1 MFYTISSA
9 VQRSFQRM
17 VVGSR
22 KLKKVLSQLFS
33 IEDFKQIDKNIFF
46 RVNEKSRSKIVTFLC
61 H

>member
-33 IEDFKQIDKNIFF
+33 IEDFKQIDKNIFLELMK
-46 RVNEKSRSKIVTFLC
+46 RVGQKL
-61 H
+61 

>member
-1 MFYTISSA
+1 MRLLSVSTFDTE
-9 VQRSFQRM
+9 
-17 VVGSR
+17 SR